1 MSTNQTIPRYP
12 EKPPEDFNLESC
24 TIEDVDRAVFNL
36 FNNQIKF
43 YTTQHG
49 ETRKI
54 PVIFATGERFA
65 ILRRNKPLT
74 DEVGALIIPLISIH
88 RTNID
93 QDVALGMG
101 TNQGSLPNAQVIKK
115 RLSKDDV
122 AYQRLVNRYHF
133 KNQDSV
139 ASENHKISG
148 DGEGVLPGTVGTRRS
163 QPQLTENI
171 RSGRLLTPQ
180 LSNHIYEVITIPLPK
195 YYTATYNVT
204 IWSQYTQ
211 EMNTFL
217 STLMSSYNIRN
228 DRSFK
233 IESPKG
239 YWFVARCDSSLTSGD
254 NFDQFQDDER
264 IIKYSFNVSVQA
276 YNILPETDANS
287 SLIKRTISSPEI
299 SFSTFQVSAD
309 IIDTPPGGVPSGNVN
324 DYVLQDIESLKDGP
338 EVSRMVGKTGYVN
351 SDDVPFSTTI
361 GGDVAGNYRIRTN
374 KKFTDEITGKVTN
387 KALKI
392 KNRNQRQ
399 GETVYRE
406 QIIRKLDDIT

>member
-12 EKPPEDFNLESC
+12 EKLPEDFNLESC

-36 FNNQIKF
+36 FNSQIKF

-101 TNQGSLPNAQVIKK
+101 TNQGSALNAQVIKK

-163 QPQLTENI
+163 QPQLTEK
-171 RSGRLLTPQ
+171 
-180 LSNHIYEVITIPLPK
+180 HK
-195 YYTATYNVT
+195 
-204 IWSQYTQ
+204 IW
-211 EMNTFL
+211 
-217 STLMSSYNIRN
+217 
-228 DRSFK
+228 
-233 IESPKG
+233 
-239 YWFVARCDSSLTSGD
+239 
-254 NFDQFQDDER
+254 
-264 IIKYSFNVSVQA
+264 
-276 YNILPETDANS
+276 
-287 SLIKRTISSPEI
+287 
-299 SFSTFQVSAD
+299 
-309 IIDTPPGGVPSGNVN
+309 
-324 DYVLQDIESLKDGP
+324 
-338 EVSRMVGKTGYVN
+338 
-351 SDDVPFSTTI
+351 
-361 GGDVAGNYRIRTN
+361 
-374 KKFTDEITGKVTN
+374 
-387 KALKI
+387 
-392 KNRNQRQ
+392 
-399 GETVYRE
+399 
-406 QIIRKLDDIT
+406 